1 MHQRLHRHLL
11 RRPGLLPQRTPL
23 LLAVSG
29 GQDSMALV
37 TLLADLARL
46 HGWRLRLWHGDH
58 GWRPE
63 SARQAGELAAWA
75 AHRGLPLELERAAA
89 AGDPPRGEAAAR
101 HWRYA
106 CLERQARRHGC
117 PVVVTGHTAT
127 DRAETVLL
135 NLARGCHR
143 RGLASLRARRP
154 LRTAAAAGADGET
167 AVWLVRPLLVF
178 SREETA
184 LFCRLRG
191 VPVWPDPTNA
201 DGRLRRNR
209 VRSELL
215 PVLEQLHPGACRRIS
230 FQADRLAEEE
240 DRTDELTALALRGLA
255 AGGDGAGPAPPERLD
270 RGALASLSGASQRRL
285 LQRWIG
291 DRSGLPPEA
300 GALEEVIAALPPR
313 RGPGE
318 RALRGGWRL
327 RWDRR
332 TLDLDPPEVPDG
344 RTP

>member
-11 RRPGLLPQRTPL
+11 RHPGLLPPSTPL

-29 GQDSMALV
+29 GQDSMALA
-37 TLLADLARL
+37 TLLTDLARL

-63 SARQAGELAAWA
+63 SARQAEELAAWA
-75 AHRGLPLELERAAA
+75 GRRGLPLALERAAA
-89 AGDPPRGEAAAR
+89 EGEPPRGEAAAR
-101 HWRYA
+101 QWRYT
-106 CLERQARRHGC
+106 CLERQARRHRC

-143 RGLASLRARRP
+143 RGLASLRASRP
-154 LRTAAAAGADGET
+154 LPAEAGAGGQE
-167 AVWLVRPLLVF
+167 AVRLVRPMLIF

-184 LFCRLRG
+184 LFCRLRE

-215 PVLEQLHPGACRRIS
+215 PVLEELHPGACRRIS
-230 FQADRLAEEE
+230 LQADRLAEEE
-240 DRTDELTALALRGLA
+240 DRTDELTELALRGLA
-255 AGGDGAGPAPPERLD
+255 AGGDGAGAAPPERLD

-291 DRSGLPPEA
+291 DRSGFPPEA
-300 GALEEVIAALPPR
+300 GALEEVIAALPQR

-318 RALRGGWRL
+318 RTLRGGWRL
-327 RWDRR
+327 HWDRR
-332 TLDLDPPEVPDG
+332 TLELDPPEDPDG
-344 RTP
+344 RSP